1 VEGDSWR
8 GERADG
14 PFFLPRDSS
23 IDLATPYW
31 LLAALALL
39 IVAALALVVAALLL
53 GVGWL
58 ALTRLKRRIQPA

>member
-1 VEGDSWR
+1 
-8 GERADG
+8 
-14 PFFLPRDSS
+14 
-23 IDLATPYW
+23 

-58 ALTRLKRRIQPA
+58 ALTRLKRRIQPT